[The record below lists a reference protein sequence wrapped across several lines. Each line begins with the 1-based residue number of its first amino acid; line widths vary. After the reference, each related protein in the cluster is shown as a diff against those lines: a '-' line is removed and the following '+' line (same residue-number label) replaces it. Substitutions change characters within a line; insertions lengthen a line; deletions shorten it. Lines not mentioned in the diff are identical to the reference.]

1 MARQSA
7 VSKTRRADIRRP
19 VHIHA
24 QLVGHNHRCSAT
36 ILDYSTNG
44 LRLIDTFAVG
54 IGERVTIDLLTGH
67 RLPVV
72 VTSVV
77 GSQVGV
83 RFLGPIAPGHPT
95 LLALDA
101 AAKEYKRVH
110 LATEGS

>member
-7 VSKTRRADIRRP
+7 VSKMRRADVRRP

-24 QLVGHNHRCSAT
+24 RLVGHDHRCSAT
-36 ILDYSTNG
+36 VLDYST
-44 LRLIDTFAVG
+44 I
-54 IGERVTIDLLTGH
+54 
-67 RLPVV
+67 PVV

-83 RFLGPIAPGHPT
+83 RFLGPIAQGHPT
-95 LLALDA
+95 PLALDA

>member
-7 VSKTRRADIRRP
+7 VSKTRRADVRP

-24 QLVGHNHRCSAT
+24 RLVGHDHRCSAT

-44 LRLIDTFAVG
+44 LRLTDTFAVG

-72 VTSVV
+72 VTWVV

-83 RFLGPIAPGHPT
+83 RFVGPIAPGHPA

-101 AAKEYKRVH
+101 AAERYKRVH
-110 LATEGS
+110 LATEGT

>member
-7 VSKTRRADIRRP
+7 VSKTRRADVRRP
-19 VHIHA
+19 VHIDA
-24 QLVGHNHRCSAT
+24 RLVGHDHRCSAT

-83 RFLGPIAPGHPT
+83 RFLGPIAPGHPA

-101 AAKEYKRVH
+101 AAEEYKRVH
-110 LATEGS
+110 LATEVS

>member
-72 VTSVV
+72 VTWVV

-83 RFLGPIAPGHPT
+83 RFVGPIAPGHPA

-101 AAKEYKRVH
+101 AAERYKQLH
-110 LATEGS
+110 LATEGN

>member
-7 VSKTRRADIRRP
+7 VSKTRRADVRRP

-24 QLVGHNHRCSAT
+24 RLVGHDHRCSAT

-54 IGERVTIDLLTGH
+54 IGVTIELLTGH

-72 VTSVV
+72 VTWVV

-101 AAKEYKRVH
+101 AAERYKRVRG
-110 LATEGS
+110 ATEGS

>member
-24 QLVGHNHRCSAT
+24 RLVGHDHRCSA
-36 ILDYSTNG
+36 IVLDYSTNG

-72 VTSVV
+72 VTWVV

-83 RFLGPIAPGHPT
+83 RFVGPIVPGHPA

-101 AAKEYKRVH
+101 AAERYKHVH
-110 LATEGS
+110 LATEGN

>member
-1 MARQSA
+1 MAHQSA
-7 VSKTRRADIRRP
+7 VPKMRRVDVRRP
-19 VHIHA
+19 VDIHA
-24 QLVGHNHRCSAT
+24 RLVGHDHRCSA
-36 ILDYSTNG
+36 IVLDYSTNG

-54 IGERVTIDLLTGH
+54 IGERATIDLLTGH

-83 RFLGPIAPGHPT
+83 RFLGPIAPGHPA

-101 AAKEYKRVH
+101 AAEEYKRVH
-110 LATEGS
+110 LATEVS

>member
-44 LRLIDTFAVG
+44 LRLIDTFAIG

-72 VTSVV
+72 VTWVV

-83 RFLGPIAPGHPT
+83 RFVGPIAPGHPA

-101 AAKEYKRVH
+101 AAERYKQLH
-110 LATEGS
+110 LATEGN